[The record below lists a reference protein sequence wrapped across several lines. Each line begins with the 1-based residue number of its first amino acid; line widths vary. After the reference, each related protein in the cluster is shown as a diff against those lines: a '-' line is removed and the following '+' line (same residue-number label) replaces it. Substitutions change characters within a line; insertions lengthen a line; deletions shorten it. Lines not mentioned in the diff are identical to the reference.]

1 MQIPSYLP
9 LTSPGVYLQAMAPAP
24 ELELLPGIPLFLG
37 VAQMGHPYDRQQA
50 IKLTLWTQFVDYF
63 GDPLPHS
70 YLGYAVRGFFENGG
84 HCCFVIPLGDDTPA
98 ELERGLEVAETL
110 NQIDLVCAP
119 DLVRHPPDLAIALQ
133 ALVLEH
139 CDRMGDRFAILDGLP
154 GGDRQSLAYQKQRL
168 VGDSGALYTPWLRVE
183 GLLADYVPACGHVA
197 GVYARND
204 ARVGPHQAPA
214 NYRLEEVLDISAEF
228 SDEDWTSLNPD
239 QGSAVNFLRSF
250 PSRGIRVWGAR
261 TLSQNPEWRYVNIRR
276 LKITMR
282 RWIEH
287 HLTGVVFEPNEPG
300 LWDRLKR
307 ELTVY
312 CESLWEQGALQ
323 GNFPEEAFYIQCD
336 EEINPPAV
344 QDRGQVVVQ
353 IGLAP
358 TTPSEFLVLSLIHG
372 SNGVTLI
379 QS

>member
-24 ELELLPGIPLFLG
+24 ELELITGIPLFLG
-37 VAQMGHPYDRQQA
+37 VAQMGHPCDRQQA

-110 NQIDLVCAP
+110 DQIDLVCAP

-154 GGDRQSLAYQKQRL
+154 GGDLQTLAYQKQRL
-168 VGDSGALYTPWLRVE
+168 VGDSGALYTPWLMVE
-183 GLLADYVPACGHVA
+183 GLLTDYVPACGHVA

-204 ARVGPHQAPA
+204 ARVGPYQAPA

-300 LWDRLKR
+300 LWNRLKR

-312 CESLWEQGALQ
+312 CESLWERGALQ

>member
-1 MQIPSYLP
+1 M
-9 LTSPGVYLQAMAPAP
+9 
-24 ELELLPGIPLFLG
+24 
-37 VAQMGHPYDRQQA
+37 
-50 IKLTLWTQFVDYF
+50 
-63 GDPLPHS
+63 
-70 YLGYAVRGFFENGG
+70 
-84 HCCFVIPLGDDTPA
+84 
-98 ELERGLEVAETL
+98 
-110 NQIDLVCAP
+110 
-119 DLVRHPPDLAIALQ
+119 
-133 ALVLEH
+133 
-139 CDRMGDRFAILDGLP
+139 
-154 GGDRQSLAYQKQRL
+154 
-168 VGDSGALYTPWLRVE
+168 
-183 GLLADYVPACGHVA
+183 
-197 GVYARND
+197 
-204 ARVGPHQAPA
+204 
-214 NYRLEEVLDISAEF
+214 
-228 SDEDWTSLNPD
+228 
-239 QGSAVNFLRSF
+239 NFLRSF